1 MERFLIIDI
10 LNIALP
16 LLYFLLVWV
25 YGKAF
30 FNDIPWAR
38 ELKVK
43 LLWSII
49 LIHAVYL
56 LDRTFVFDHPPATTV
71 FEILTLLAFSV
82 AVAYAFIERL
92 SRAKET
98 GYFILN
104 IAFFFQLASSLF
116 IKDLL
121 EVPEV
126 LRNPL
131 FGVHVT
137 SALLGYAA
145 ITISA
150 VYGFLYLMLYHEIRA
165 SKFGVIY
172 KKLPNLETLERMSF
186 IAILMAFG
194 LLTLAIVFG
203 FIWLPKAFEDF
214 SYLDPKLVGT
224 LIIWGM
230 YGMVIVAK
238 KFRRWTG
245 RKVMLLAVTGF
256 IVTIFSM
263 TIVNM
268 VFSKFH
274 NFH

>member
-1 MERFLIIDI
+1 MEHIIIIDI

-30 FNDIPWAR
+30 FADFPWAK
-38 ELKVK
+38 ELKSK
-43 LLWSII
+43 ILFGII
-49 LIHAVYL
+49 LIHFVYL
-56 LDRTFVFDHPPATTV
+56 LDRAFVFNHPPATTI

-82 AVAYAFIERL
+82 AVSYAFIERL
-92 SRAKET
+92 SKAKET

-104 IAFFFQLASSLF
+104 IAFFFQVASSLF

-121 EVPEV
+121 EVPDV

-131 FGVHVT
+131 FGLHVT

-186 IAILMAFG
+186 IAITMAFG
-194 LLTLAIVFG
+194 LLSLAILFG
-203 FIWLPKAFEDF
+203 FIWLPKAFDDF

-224 LIIWGM
+224 LLIWAM
-230 YGMVIVAK
+230 YGTGIIAK
-238 KFRRWTG
+238 KRGGWTG
-245 RKVMLLAVTGF
+245 RKVMLLSVFGF
-256 IVTIFSM
+256 VFTIFSM
-263 TIVNM
+263 TVVNM
-268 VFSKFH
+268 LFSKFH